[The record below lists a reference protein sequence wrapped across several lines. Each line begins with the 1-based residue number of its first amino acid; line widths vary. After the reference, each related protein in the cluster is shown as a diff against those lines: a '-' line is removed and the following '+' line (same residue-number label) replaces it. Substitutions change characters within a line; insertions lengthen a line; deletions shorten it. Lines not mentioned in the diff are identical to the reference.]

1 MVLAGSFGNSF
12 TFKGVLRDRLR
23 ILSLL
28 KDFDRIILGYLY
40 NLEGFCGVFLGI
52 LSLLKDF
59 GGIFWEF
66 FYF

>member
-28 KDFDRIILGYLY
+28 KDFGRIVLGYPY

-52 LSLLKDF
+52 LSLLE
-59 GGIFWEF
+59 EF
-66 FYF
+66 TGSFRGFLHY